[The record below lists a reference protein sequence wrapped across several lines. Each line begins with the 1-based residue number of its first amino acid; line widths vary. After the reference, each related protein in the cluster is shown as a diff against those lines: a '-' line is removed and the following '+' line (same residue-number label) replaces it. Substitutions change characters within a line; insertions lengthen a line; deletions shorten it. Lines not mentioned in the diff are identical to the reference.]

1 MDPTLGIAPTA
12 QLAQLTLALERW
24 PLAQWLRESV
34 WVYPALNAL
43 HIVAIALLLGATV
56 ILDARLLGFAAPVP
70 LAHVAR
76 AAWPFAAGGV
86 ALALATGPLLFIVQ
100 PAEYLANPAF
110 FWKFVLLGA
119 ALTNVAIFHLSFP
132 GVLRGERP
140 VSAGV
145 KAVAALSLVLWLAV
159 LFAGR
164 LIAFV

>member
-1 MDPTLGIAPTA
+1 MDPTPGLVPALQLA
-12 QLAQLTLALERW
+12 QLAQALERW

-34 WVYPALNAL
+34 WGYPALNAL
-43 HIVAIALLLGATV
+43 HIVAIGLLLGAIV
-56 ILDARLLGFAAPVP
+56 ILDGRLLGLAGKVP

-76 AAWPFAAGGV
+76 AAWPVAVAGV
-86 ALALATGPLLFIVQ
+86 VLALVTGPLLFVVQ
-100 PAEYLANPAF
+100 PAEYLVNPAF

-119 ALTNVAIFHLSFP
+119 ALTNVAVFHLSFP

-145 KAVAALSLVLWLAV
+145 KLVAALSLLLWLAV

-164 LIAFV
+164 LIAFF